1 VTTPEPQSTPQVIP
15 RPASVLAGGPPP
27 WSGSPV
33 ATATVTLPEVLR
45 ALRATGH
52 AGTAPAEPVLT
63 GAELDR
69 HPELGPTPV
78 LAPAAVLVA
87 LFEEDG
93 AARVLLTRRS
103 ATLRDHTGQVSF
115 PGGRIDAGE
124 DVTSAALREAE
135 EEIGLDRSLVRVEGW
150 LDSVQTV
157 GSNTLVTPIV
167 ASLEARPHLSPSPIE
182 VARVFDVS
190 LASLMVDG
198 VFHEERW
205 PARSGPATYPV
216 WFFDTDGET
225 IWGATARILVSL
237 LASMVAARGADR
249 G

>member
-1 VTTPEPQSTPQVIP
+1 LVSLPD
-15 RPASVLAGGPPP
+15 VL
-27 WSGSPV
+27 
-33 ATATVTLPEVLR
+33 E
-45 ALRATGH
+45 ALRVTRH
-52 AGTAPAEPVLT
+52 AGAAPSEPVLT
-63 GAELDR
+63 EAELDR
-69 HPELGPTPV
+69 HPELGPTPA

-93 AARVLLTRRS
+93 EARVLLTRRS
-103 ATLRDHTGQVSF
+103 GTLRDHTGQVSF

-124 DVTSAALREAE
+124 DVTSAAVREAE
-135 EEIGLDRSLVRVEGW
+135 EEVGLDRSLVRVVGW
-150 LDSVQTV
+150 LDSVRTV

-167 ASLEARPHLSPSPIE
+167 ASLDRRPHVHPSPSE

-190 LASLMVDG
+190 LGSLMVDG

-205 PARSGPATYPV
+205 PAQDGTATYPV

-237 LASMVAARGADR
+237 LASLVVARGVD
-249 G
+249 GG